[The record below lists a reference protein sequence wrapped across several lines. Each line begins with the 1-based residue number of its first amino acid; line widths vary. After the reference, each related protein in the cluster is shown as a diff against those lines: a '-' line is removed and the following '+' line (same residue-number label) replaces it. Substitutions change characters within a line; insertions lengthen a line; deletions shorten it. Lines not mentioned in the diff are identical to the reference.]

1 MSDKLVVYLARRNHG
16 IMEPEQRLWICMLA
30 MIIHPAGC
38 LLYGVGASFHIHWMG
53 VVFGLGLICVT
64 LPMGSTLAYTYIMD
78 SYCEMAGEGMVSA
91 ILVRNTMGKSK
102 LFSQRLPKLTRSGF
116 AFGYAV
122 VPMINNLGLRYTF
135 ILVAGLGELVWG
147 IGLLMIY
154 IGKPLR
160 RATAQRY
167 WNIVEKTGA
176 KAH

>member
-1 MSDKLVVYLARRNHG
+1 
-16 IMEPEQRLWICMLA
+16 
-30 MIIHPAGC
+30 
-38 LLYGVGASFHIHWMG
+38 MG

-78 SYCEMAGEGMVSA
+78 SYSEMAGEGMVSA
-91 ILVRNTMGKSK
+91 ILIRNTMGKSS
-102 LFSQRLPKLTRSGF
+102 LGFCVILKLTKIGF

-135 ILVAGLGELVWG
+135 VLVAVLGEIIWA

-154 IGKPLR
+154 TGKPLR
-160 RATAQRY
+160 RATAQKY
-167 WNIVEKTGA
+167 WNVVETTGA